1 MKCGSGKERKE
12 RRDCATEMK
21 ILRKKDGVKEL
32 KKRNERID
40 GKGKNCKEENEEI
53 EKDK

>member
-1 MKCGSGKERKE
+1 ME
-12 RRDCATEMK
+12 
-21 ILRKKDGVKEL
+21 KDGVKEF
-32 KKRNERID
+32 KKTERID